1 MGLFDGR
8 EKRNSVKTPR
18 RLGEL
23 LIAAGAIT
31 DAELQRGIE
40 LQKGSNKRLGTIL
53 QEEGI
58 ITEAELIK
66 ALQMQLGV
74 EYADL
79 TKIQI
84 PTELAQVLPK
94 SIARQYQVV
103 PVRIYRDELYLAMSD
118 PLNFF
123 ALEEVRKVV
132 HKKVVPMVA
141 TSSAI
146 DPKSLCR

>member
-58 ITEAELIK
+58 ITECNPK
-66 ALQMQLGV
+66 H
-74 EYADL
+74 AD
-79 TKIQI
+79 
-84 PTELAQVLPK
+84 
-94 SIARQYQVV
+94 R
-103 PVRIYRDELYLAMSD
+103 
-118 PLNFF
+118 
-123 ALEEVRKVV
+123 
-132 HKKVVPMVA
+132 
-141 TSSAI
+141 
-146 DPKSLCR
+146 